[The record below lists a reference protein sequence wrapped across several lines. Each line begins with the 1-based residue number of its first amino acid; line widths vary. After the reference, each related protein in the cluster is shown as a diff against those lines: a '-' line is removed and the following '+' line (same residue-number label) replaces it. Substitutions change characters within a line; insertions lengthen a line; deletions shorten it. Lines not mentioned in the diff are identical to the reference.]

1 MNKLLH
7 DIRDELRQFLTGKT
21 IDALIPPVVYI
32 IANNFFSLKT
42 SIILSMAVAVVI
54 ALFRLY
60 KKENILYALGAD

>member
-1 MNKLLH
+1 MKKLLH
-7 DIRDELRQFLTGKT
+7 DIRDELKQFLTGKT

-54 ALFRLY
+54 ALSRL
-60 KKENILYALGAD
+60 